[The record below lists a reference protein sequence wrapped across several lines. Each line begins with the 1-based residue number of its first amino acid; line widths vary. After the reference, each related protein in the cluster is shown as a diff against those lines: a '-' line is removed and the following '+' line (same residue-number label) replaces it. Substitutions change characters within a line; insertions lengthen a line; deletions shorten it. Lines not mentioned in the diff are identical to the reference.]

1 MIGRIQRSAD
11 FERVLGT
18 PSRARS
24 HHFAVHHLAAR
35 PSVPG
40 QRLSTAQAKLST
52 GDAPVIHMP
61 VDGTPAEAPE
71 TALQG
76 CWLGLVVPKRYA
88 RRSVTRALLKRQI
101 RALFAAP
108 TEPPLAPGLWVVRL
122 RAPFDVKQFPSAAS
136 DALRQAARAELG
148 QLVGKLTRPRRAEG

>member
-24 HHFAVHHLAAR
+24 PHFAVHHLAAW
-35 PSVPG
+35 PSRPG
-40 QRLSTAQAKLST
+40 QRLSTARAELST
-52 GDAPVIHMP
+52 TDTPAIHTP
-61 VDGTPAEAPE
+61 VDDSAPAPAAPD
-71 TALQG
+71 G

-88 RRSVTRALLKRQI
+88 RRSVTRALIKRQI
-101 RALFAAP
+101 RAMFATPA
-108 TEPPLAPGLWVVRL
+108 EPPLAPGLWVVRL

-136 DALRQAARAELG
+136 EALRRAARAELG
-148 QLVGKLTRPRRAEG
+148 QLMGKLTRPRRAEA